1 MSSFDNPVPYSI
13 AWDPPCDFGSV
24 ILELYLLSFIVGG
37 EGGSAVTVAWD
48 CAVIQTYRRRFGG
61 GVSGFVLG
69 NTVAR
74 EVRNVAFM
82 TAVGR
87 WV

>member
-1 MSSFDNPVPYSI
+1 M
-13 AWDPPCDFGSV
+13 
-24 ILELYLLSFIVGG
+24 GG

-48 CAVIQTYRRRFGG
+48 CAVIRRHRRRFGG
-61 GVSGFVLG
+61 GVSGFVVW

-74 EVRNVAFM
+74 EFKNVACM
-82 TAVGR
+82 TAACG